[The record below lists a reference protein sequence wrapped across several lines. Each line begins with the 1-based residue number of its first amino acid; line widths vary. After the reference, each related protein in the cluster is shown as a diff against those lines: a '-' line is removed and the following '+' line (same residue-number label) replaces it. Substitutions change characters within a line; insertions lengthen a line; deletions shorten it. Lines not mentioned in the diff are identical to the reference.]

1 MKAFQITAPGA
12 YGWGDVP
19 QPEPGPG
26 EALLRIEVVGFCGSD
41 LNTYRGLN
49 PLVQYPRIPGH
60 EIGAVIEG
68 FGSDPPPG
76 FSVGQAVTVSPYSAC
91 GRCSACRQGR
101 VNCCRDN
108 QTLGVQRDGAFT
120 RYLTV
125 PYDKLL
131 AADGLSLAELALVEP
146 LTIGAHA
153 SARGRV
159 VAGDTVLVLGCGAVG
174 LGAVAGC
181 ARRSGRVIAVDIDD
195 AKLDVAKACGASDT
209 VNTRAADL
217 HAALQD
223 LTDGHGP
230 EVVVEAI
237 GLPQTFRAAVEEVCF
252 AGRVVYIG
260 YAKAPVEY
268 ETKLFILKELD
279 ILGSRNALRADF
291 EGVIAMLQAGSFPVE
306 RVITSTVPFDEAG
319 EALAAWSKDP
329 SQVTKIQVQLS

>member
-1 MKAFQITAPGA
+1 VKAFQITAPDA
-12 YGWGDVP
+12 WGFADIP
-19 QPEPGPG
+19 QPSPGGG
-26 EALLRIEVVGFCGSD
+26 EALLRIEVLGFCGSD

-49 PLVQYPRIPGH
+49 PLVRYPRIPGH
-60 EIGAVIEG
+60 EIGAVIEAFGGAAPDG
-68 FGSDPPPG
+68 FA
-76 FSVGQAVTVSPYSAC
+76 VGQTVTVSPYSNC
-91 GRCSACRQGR
+91 GQCSACRQGR

-120 RYLTV
+120 RYITV

-131 AADGLSLAELALVEP
+131 AAPGLSLAELALVEP
-146 LTIGAHA
+146 LTIGGHA

-159 VAGDTVLVLGCGAVG
+159 ADGDTVLVLGCGAVG

-181 ARRSGRVIAVDIDD
+181 ARRGGRVIAVDIDD
-195 AKLDVAKACGASDT
+195 AKLDLAKACGASET
-209 VNTRAADL
+209 INTRSADL
-217 HAALQD
+217 HEALHS

-291 EGVIAMLQAGSFPVE
+291 EGVIAMLQSGGFPVD
-306 RVITSTVPFDEAG
+306 RVITATVPFEQAG
-319 EALAAWSKDP
+319 EALAAWSADP
-329 SQVTKIQVQLS
+329 SQVTKIQVRLS